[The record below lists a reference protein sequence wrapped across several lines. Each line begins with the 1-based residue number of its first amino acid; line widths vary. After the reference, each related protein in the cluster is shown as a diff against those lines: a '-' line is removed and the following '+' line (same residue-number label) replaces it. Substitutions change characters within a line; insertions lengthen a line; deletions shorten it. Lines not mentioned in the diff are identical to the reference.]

1 MKLQL
6 NKLMAGL
13 VMAGGTVAL
22 VGCGDGGSP
31 ELAVSGNVVS
41 SVTKA
46 DTAAIAV
53 AQAVLKEVPQVS
65 VTIPTAGLEFPVA
78 GAASI
83 GGVTNP
89 STTSGTAPANSVL
102 TVKASTQSTV
112 TVGTET
118 MPVVGTFN
126 IANPVAAGA
135 AVTDEVSGDIV
146 PGSCIFIPRIVRGI
160 FASRFVVGGFYRM
173 VVCTITI
180 PTINTVIG
188 VPRTVIP
195 TITLAPTLITP
206 VIVLNPPAPVNIV
219 VNTSP
224 TGTPTVTVGN
234 TQLPPSVTPPVTTG
248 GA

>member
-13 VMAGGTVAL
+13 VMAGGAVAL

-46 DTAAIAV
+46 DTAAISV

-65 VTIPTAGLEFPVA
+65 VTIPAGGLDFPTAGA
-78 GAASI
+78 TSI

-89 STTSGTAPANSVL
+89 STTSGTVPANSVL

-118 MPVVGTFN
+118 LPVVGSFS
-126 IANPVAAGA
+126 IATPVAAGTP
-135 AVTDEVSGDIV
+135 VTDEVTGDIV
-146 PGSCIFIPRIVRGI
+146 PGSCIFIPRFVRGS
-160 FASRFVVGGFYRM
+160 FTSRFTVGGFYRM
-173 VVCTITI
+173 PVCVITI
-180 PTINTVIG
+180 PTINTTLG
-188 VPRTVIP
+188 VPRLVTP
-195 TITLAPTLITP
+195 TITLAPTITTP